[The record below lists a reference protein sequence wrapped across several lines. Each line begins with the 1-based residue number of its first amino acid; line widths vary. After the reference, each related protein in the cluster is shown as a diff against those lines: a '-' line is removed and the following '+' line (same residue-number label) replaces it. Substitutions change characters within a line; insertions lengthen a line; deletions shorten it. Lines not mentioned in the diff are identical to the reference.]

1 MEVHGIPVPLAALLG
16 LIVGFAAGLLN
27 GAMIAYTGINGF
39 IITLATMSIF
49 TGLNYGITESIPFY
63 HMPLE
68 LKNWYDSY
76 LGPIPYI
83 VFIPLITAALVG
95 IFLFRH
101 PAGRYIL
108 AVGGNPAA
116 AELSGISVKRTIIT
130 AHSASGILA
139 ALGGVVAVARL
150 GTAEP
155 TIGTDWLLAS
165 FAAPVIGGAVLSGGH
180 VSVVGTM
187 IAVILIV
194 LLENGLLLAR
204 TDPYYVEFFLGCLIL
219 AAVGFNRWRA
229 IQADKKAA
237 AAMAGREA
245 G

>member
-1 MEVHGIPVPLAALLG
+1 M
-16 LIVGFAAGLLN
+16 
-27 GAMIAYTGINGF
+27 
-39 IITLATMSIF
+39 
-49 TGLNYGITESIPFY
+49 
-63 HMPLE
+63 
-68 LKNWYDSY
+68 
-76 LGPIPYI
+76 
-83 VFIPLITAALVG
+83 
-95 IFLFRH
+95 
-101 PAGRYIL
+101 
-108 AVGGNPAA
+108 
-116 AELSGISVKRTIIT
+116 
-130 AHSASGILA
+130 
-139 ALGGVVAVARL
+139 AVARL

-229 IQADKKAA
+229 IQADKKGRGGYGRKGGRMSRSALLVEQA
-237 AAMAGREA
+237 EKSFPGVKALDNVGAGSEIRRNPRPFGRERSREKHSY
-245 G
+245 